1 MASKKEFEG
10 KTLEDAIGAAANR
23 LGVGREDLDF
33 DIVETGR
40 KGLFGLGQRQ
50 ACISVDL
57 PEQAQA
63 PAPSRSRSG
72 RRKPAGRTQAGDEGG
87 PSNRGAAPRE
97 DGEPPR
103 RKRRRRRRGRGAGGQ
118 GAEAAGTSAA
128 RPGQEQTQAPDNS
141 GLIDGAAP
149 TGNRR
154 SSGGGGGGGGR
165 GGDSPNQGQESGRP
179 RRRRRGG
186 SNRRSDSPRPRRSE
200 RNDGPSAE
208 QMQEHPQRLEIET
221 TVQEMIA
228 KMDFAWTASAVGIPG
243 GVKIDLSGEK
253 TDVLMLDNA
262 DLLLSLQFVLNR
274 MARRAWPEIPRVV
287 VSCDGFRSKRD
298 EDIVELA
305 REVADQVA
313 QTGEAKDLHE
323 MNPYERRLV
332 HVLVQDYEKLQTSSV
347 GNGFLKKVRIEPA
360 DASESV
366 EGEVPVVDPAD

>member
-63 PAPSRSRSG
+63 PAPSRGRSA
-72 RRKPAGRTQAGDEGG
+72 RRKPAGRPQTGGEGR
-87 PSNRGAAPRE
+87 SSDRETAPRE
-97 DGEPPR
+97 DGEQPR
-103 RKRRRRRRGRGAGGQ
+103 RRRRRRRRGRGAGGQ
-118 GAEAAGTSAA
+118 GAEAAGTNAA
-128 RPGQEQTQAPDNS
+128 RSDQAQPQVPDNS

-154 SSGGGGGGGGR
+154 PSGGRGRGGGGGQR
-165 GGDSPNQGQESGRP
+165 EEGQESGRP

-186 SNRRSDSPRPRRSE
+186 RNRRSDSPSPRRSE
-200 RNDGPSAE
+200 RNDGPSAD

-253 TDVLMLDNA
+253 TDVLMVDNA

-274 MARRAWPEIPRVV
+274 MARRAWPEIPRIV
-287 VSCDGFRSKRD
+287 VSCDGYRSKRD

-332 HVLVQDYEKLQTSSV
+332 HVLVQDYDKLQTSSV
-347 GNGFLKKVRIEPA
+347 GNGFLKKVRIEPV
-360 DASESV
+360 DVEESI
-366 EGEVPVVDPAD
+366 EGKVPVVDPAD